1 MSPLLDS
8 IIEEDILHLLKILRE
23 RDIEFENEVFLVTGG
38 AGFLGSWICDILILL
53 GARVLCIDNLS
64 TGRLDFIDHL
74 LKDKNFSFI
83 DHDIIKGLPGINGK
97 INYVLHLASRA
108 SPEDYM
114 KHPVET
120 ALVNS
125 LGTYYALELT
135 RKCDAIFL
143 LTSTSEV
150 YGDAQVIPTPESYW
164 GNVNPIGIRACY
176 DEGKRFAEALALSYC
191 REYGLDVRISRIF
204 NTYGPRLRADG
215 PYARVVTRFIHQ
227 ALKNE
232 PLTVHGDGSQTRSF
246 TYVRDTIEA
255 HMLIL
260 FKEECRGEVIN
271 IGNNVETKII
281 DLAKF
286 IIKLTGSRSSIVFTE
301 PREDDPRRRC
311 PDIAKA
317 MSLLGW
323 KPLTSL
329 EEGLKKT
336 IGWYRFSIS

>member
-1 MSPLLDS
+1 MLDP
-8 IIEEDILHLLKILRE
+8 IVKEDVLYLQRTLKKRALEPEEK
-23 RDIEFENEVFLVTGG
+23 VFLVTGG
-38 AGFLGSWICDILILL
+38 AGFLGSWLCDLLILMD
-53 GARVLCIDNLS
+53 AKVICIDNLS
-64 TGRLDFIDHL
+64 TGRLDFIEHL
-74 LKDKNFSFI
+74 LENENFNFVNR
-83 DHDIIKGLPGINGK
+83 DITRGLPK
-97 INYVLHLASRA
+97 IDEKIDYILHLASRA

-114 KHPVET
+114 EHPVET

-125 LGTYYALELT
+125 LGTYYTLELA
-135 RKCDAIFL
+135 RKHDAIFL

-150 YGDAQVIPTPESYW
+150 YGDAQVIPTSESYW

-176 DEGKRFAEALALSYC
+176 DEGKRFAEALALSYY

-260 FKEECRGEVIN
+260 FKEKCRGEVIN
-271 IGNNVETKII
+271 VGNNVETKII
-281 DLAKF
+281 DLAKL
-286 IIKLTGSRSSIVFTE
+286 IIKLTGSKSGIVFTE

-323 KPLTSL
+323 RPLTSL

-336 IGWYRFSIS
+336 IEWYRFSISQ